1 MSYAWY
7 AVTAAVALTVIGM
20 MLVVGGV
27 LVTGLFLP
35 GAILI
40 GISMIAYAAA
50 GVLQVRGRE

>member
-1 MSYAWY
+1 MTYASH
-7 AVTAAVALTVIGM
+7 AATAAIALTVIGM

-40 GISMIAYAAA
+40 AISMIGYAAA
-50 GVLQVRGRE
+50 GVLEAREPE

>member
-1 MSYAWY
+1 MRYGSHAVMA
-7 AVTAAVALTVIGM
+7 AVTLTVIGM

-40 GISMIAYAAA
+40 GISLIGYAAA
-50 GVLQVRGRE
+50 GVLQVRARE